1 MVLYNTNVSQ
11 TNKQKEKMNK
21 WDIIIGSLF
30 YALPLWL
37 MLIPIL
43 IINFDKNGIS
53 NDIFALALVSM
64 TAVWGIGFN
73 LMRNNYLEE
82 EIEELKKKLN
92 ENK

>member
-1 MVLYNTNVSQ
+1 
-11 TNKQKEKMNK
+11 MNK
-21 WDIIIGSLF
+21 WEIIVGGLF

-37 MLIPIL
+37 MLIPTL
-43 IINFDKNGIS
+43 IIHIDKGGIS

-64 TAVWGIGFN
+64 ASVWGIGFN
-73 LMRNNYLEE
+73 LMRNNLLKG

>member
-1 MVLYNTNVSQ
+1 MIL
-11 TNKQKEKMNK
+11 
-21 WDIIIGSLF
+21 GSLF

-53 NDIFALALVSM
+53 NDIFTLALVSM
-64 TAVWGIGFN
+64 VVVWGIGFN
-73 LMRNNYLEE
+73 LMRVYYLES
-82 EIEELKKKLN
+82 EIEKLKKKLN

>member
-1 MVLYNTNVSQ
+1 
-11 TNKQKEKMNK
+11 MNK
-21 WDIIIGSLF
+21 WDIILGSLF
-30 YALPLWL
+30 YALPLWI

-43 IINFDKNGIS
+43 IIRFNENGIS

-64 TAVWGIGFN
+64 AAVWGIGFN
-73 LMRNNYLEE
+73 LMRIHHLEE

>member
-1 MVLYNTNVSQ
+1 MIL
-11 TNKQKEKMNK
+11 
-21 WDIIIGSLF
+21 GSPF
-30 YALPLWL
+30 YSLPLWL

-64 TAVWGIGFN
+64 TAVWGIGVN
-73 LMRNNYLEE
+73 LMRNDHLES

>member
-1 MVLYNTNVSQ
+1 
-11 TNKQKEKMNK
+11 MNK
-21 WDIIIGSLF
+21 WDMILGSLF
-30 YALPLWL
+30 YSLPLWL

-64 TAVWGIGFN
+64 AAVWGIGVN
-73 LMRNNYLEE
+73 LMRNDHLES

>member
-1 MVLYNTNVSQ
+1 MIL
-11 TNKQKEKMNK
+11 
-21 WDIIIGSLF
+21 GSLF

-43 IINFDKNGIS
+43 IIRFNENGIS

-64 TAVWGIGFN
+64 AAIWGIGFN
-73 LMRNNYLEE
+73 LMRINHLEE
-82 EIEELKKKLN
+82 EVEQLKKKLN

>member
-1 MVLYNTNVSQ
+1 
-11 TNKQKEKMNK
+11 MNK
-21 WDIIIGSLF
+21 WDIILGSLF

-43 IINFDKNGIS
+43 IIRFNENGIS

-64 TAVWGIGFN
+64 VAIWGIGCS
-73 LMRNNYLEE
+73 LMRINHLEE

>member
-1 MVLYNTNVSQ
+1 
-11 TNKQKEKMNK
+11 MNK

-43 IINFDKNGIS
+43 IIRFNENGIS

-64 TAVWGIGFN
+64 ATVWGIGFN
-73 LMRNNYLEE
+73 LMRNNHLEE
-82 EIEELKKKLN
+82 EVEELKKKLN

>member
-1 MVLYNTNVSQ
+1 
-11 TNKQKEKMNK
+11 MNK
-21 WDIIIGSLF
+21 WEIIVGGLF

-43 IINFDKNGIS
+43 IIRFNGNGIS

-64 TAVWGIGFN
+64 SAVWGIGFN
-73 LMRNNYLEE
+73 LMRINHLEE

>member
-1 MVLYNTNVSQ
+1 
-11 TNKQKEKMNK
+11 MNK
-21 WDIIIGSLF
+21 WEIIVGGLF

-43 IINFDKNGIS
+43 IIRFNENGIS

-64 TAVWGIGFN
+64 AAVWGIGFN
-73 LMRNNYLEE
+73 LMRINHLEE

>member
-1 MVLYNTNVSQ
+1 
-11 TNKQKEKMNK
+11 MNK
-21 WDIIIGSLF
+21 WDIILGSLF

-43 IINFDKNGIS
+43 IIRFNENGIS

-64 TAVWGIGFN
+64 AAIWGIGFN
-73 LMRNNYLEE
+73 LMRINHLEE

>member
-1 MVLYNTNVSQ
+1 MIL
-11 TNKQKEKMNK
+11 
-21 WDIIIGSLF
+21 GSLF

-53 NDIFALALVSM
+53 NDIFTLALVSM
-64 TAVWGIGFN
+64 VVVWEIGFN
-73 LMRNNYLEE
+73 LMRVYYLES
-82 EIEELKKKLN
+82 EIEKLKKKLN

>member
-1 MVLYNTNVSQ
+1 MIL
-11 TNKQKEKMNK
+11 
-21 WDIIIGSLF
+21 GSLF

-43 IINFDKNGIS
+43 IIRFNENGIS

-64 TAVWGIGFN
+64 ASVWGIGFN
-73 LMRNNYLEE
+73 LMRINHLEE
-82 EIEELKKKLN
+82 EVEQLKKKLN

>member
-1 MVLYNTNVSQ
+1 MIL
-11 TNKQKEKMNK
+11 
-21 WDIIIGSLF
+21 GSLF

-64 TAVWGIGFN
+64 VVVWEIGFN
-73 LMRNNYLEE
+73 LMRVYLES
-82 EIEELKKKLN
+82 EIEKLKKKLN

>member
-1 MVLYNTNVSQ
+1 
-11 TNKQKEKMNK
+11 MNK

-64 TAVWGIGFN
+64 AAVWGIGFN
-73 LMRNNYLEE
+73 LMKINHLES

>member
-1 MVLYNTNVSQ
+1 
-11 TNKQKEKMNK
+11 MNK

-43 IINFDKNGIS
+43 IIRFNGNGIS

-64 TAVWGIGFN
+64 SAVWGIGFN
-73 LMRNNYLEE
+73 LMRINHLEE

>member
-1 MVLYNTNVSQ
+1 MIL
-11 TNKQKEKMNK
+11 
-21 WDIIIGSLF
+21 GSLF

-43 IINFDKNGIS
+43 IIRFNENGIS

-64 TAVWGIGFN
+64 ASVWGIGVG
-73 LMRNNYLEE
+73 LMRINHLEE

>member
-1 MVLYNTNVSQ
+1 
-11 TNKQKEKMNK
+11 MNK
-21 WDIIIGSLF
+21 WDMILGSLF

-43 IINFDKNGIS
+43 IIRFNENGIS

-64 TAVWGIGFN
+64 SAVWGIGFN
-73 LMRNNYLEE
+73 LMRINHLEE

>member
-1 MVLYNTNVSQ
+1 
-11 TNKQKEKMNK
+11 MNK
-21 WDIIIGSLF
+21 WDMILGSLF
-30 YALPLWL
+30 YSLPLWL

-64 TAVWGIGFN
+64 TAVWGIGVN
-73 LMRNNYLEE
+73 LMRNDHLES

>member
-1 MVLYNTNVSQ
+1 M
-11 TNKQKEKMNK
+11 
-21 WDIIIGSLF
+21 IIGSLF

-43 IINFDKNGIS
+43 IIRFNENGIS

-64 TAVWGIGFN
+64 AAVWGIGVN
-73 LMRNNYLEE
+73 LMRINHLEE

-92 ENK
+92 EKK

>member
-1 MVLYNTNVSQ
+1 
-11 TNKQKEKMNK
+11 MNK
-21 WDIIIGSLF
+21 WDMILGSLF
-30 YALPLWL
+30 YALPLWI

-43 IINFDKNGIS
+43 IIRFNENGIS

-64 TAVWGIGFN
+64 AAVWGIGFN
-73 LMRNNYLEE
+73 LMRINHLEE

>member
-1 MVLYNTNVSQ
+1 
-11 TNKQKEKMNK
+11 MNK
-21 WDIIIGSLF
+21 WELIVGSIS
-30 YALPLWL
+30 YSLPLWV

-64 TAVWGIGFN
+64 AAVWGIGFN
-73 LMRNNYLEE
+73 LMRINHLEE